1 MFLFNL
7 LNRSDLRA
15 LRSDAAHRVH
25 PLAGQ
30 GVNLGFGDVACL
42 TQLLSQAAFSGKD
55 LGQSRTHKLEAIAQL
70 VDQNNEMDRL
80 ALPIFFF
87 FSLLH
92 ILHLSIFPWKCVHP
106 FSVTVAIK
114 SRRDLVQSPIKCP
127 FSNLHFLRLT
137 TQTLN

>member
-42 TQLLSQAAFSGKD
+42 TQRLSQAAFSGKD
-55 LGQSRTHKLEAIAQL
+55 LGQSTTHKLEAVAQL

-80 ALPIFFF
+80 NSPLNLFIYFFF
-87 FSLLH
+87 C
-92 ILHLSIFPWKCVHP
+92 IFYICPSSMEMCP
-106 FSVTVAIK
+106 
-114 SRRDLVQSPIKCP
+114 PIQRSCCY
-127 FSNLHFLRLT
+127 
-137 TQTLN
+137 

>member
-7 LNRSDLRA
+7 PNRSDLRA

-42 TQLLSQAAFSGKD
+42 TQRLSQAAFSGKD
-55 LGQSRTHKLEAIAQL
+55 LGQSTTHKLEAVAQL

-80 ALPIFFF
+80 NSPLNFLFFF
-87 FSLLH
+87 LLH
-92 ILHLSIFPWKCVHP
+92 ILHLSIFHGNVSTH
-106 FSVTVAIK
+106 SA
-114 SRRDLVQSPIKCP
+114 
-127 FSNLHFLRLT
+127 
-137 TQTLN
+137 